1 MSFVSEVL
9 GVKKVKIDY
18 QEQGD
23 RRSVNIP
30 DIAQAD
36 IESIQG
42 IAGGQATISNPPLC
56 VAPSHASV
64 VAKSKHYR
72 YQDYDKNWQFSERNG
87 YFSAFV
93 YQP

>member
-1 MSFVSEVL
+1 V
-9 GVKKVKIDY
+9 I
-18 QEQGD
+18 
-23 RRSVNIP
+23 IP
-30 DIAQAD
+30 GIAQAD

-42 IAGGQATISNPPLC
+42 ITGGQATLNNPPLC
-56 VAPSHASV
+56 VVTSHPTV
-64 VAKSKHYR
+64 VAKSKNYQ